1 MFGIIYR
8 RLLTILIT
16 RKDKRMPCRTI
27 WCKPRSK
34 HWWMSVQNDDFGV
47 NWWKENLRM
56 NKTTFSILC
65 NELRPFIQKKTTILR
80 DPISVEQ
87 RVAVTLWKLT
97 TNVEYRTIS
106 NLFGIGLSTVGSIV
120 IETCQVISNHLLQ
133 KYVYIPKGNLLK
145 DIIEGFSTC
154 WGFPQ
159 AAGAVD
165 GSHVPII
172 RPQESASDYYNRK
185 GFYSVIIQGLV
196 DYRGQFMDVYI
207 GWPGKVHDARV
218 FVNSSVYTKGSNG
231 TLLPSWTRKLCSVDV
246 PLVILGDPA
255 YPLLPWLMKP
265 YIENDT
271 TTAAQKLFNYRQSRA
286 RMVVENAFGRLKG
299 RWRCLLKRLDTK
311 LENVTM
317 VIAACVVLHNVCE
330 KYGDSFCEEWTT
342 NSSDLN
348 ITSSS
353 SGGNNTAISPL
364 AVEVRNAIKDYLS
377 NQ

>member
-87 RVAVTLWKLT
+87 RVAVTLWKLA

-165 GSHVPII
+165 GSHV
-172 RPQESASDYYNRK
+172 
-185 GFYSVIIQGLV
+185 
-196 DYRGQFMDVYI
+196 
-207 GWPGKVHDARV
+207 
-218 FVNSSVYTKGSNG
+218 
-231 TLLPSWTRKLCSVDV
+231 
-246 PLVILGDPA
+246 
-255 YPLLPWLMKP
+255 LPWLMKP